1 MDRTDVLIIGAGAVG
16 CATAYFLAKEGLKVT
31 VIESNTVAFGA
42 SGYAMGLLAPLSGAG
57 IPGPLEELSLEGFR
71 MHLKLADEL
80 MEASGIPYNA
90 QARDSFYLA
99 FTDDQLS
106 DLESLERYSR
116 KVEGISC
123 HWMNGPEILELEP
136 RVSNRVTKA
145 LLVKGTWLLD
155 SYHYTRALAEAARKI
170 DVTICHDKV
179 HGLKKNGTTIQVITD
194 NGLIETP
201 KVVLSMGPW
210 TGIAQEWLG
219 LPVPVY
225 PLKGQILHLELPGPN
240 LDWTLHHGSN
250 YAGSKSDG
258 TLWIGTTEECMGFD
272 DQPTV
277 AAKDQILTEVASF
290 FPAVQEGRLVNQTA
304 CLRPVTSDSLPILG
318 EVPGWNGVYLST
330 GAGRKG
336 ILLSPAMALAT
347 TELVTTGRCKLSVD
361 IFSPA
366 RFACTPAE

>member
-1 MDRTDVLIIGAGAVG
+1 MDRTDVLIVGAGAVG
-16 CATAYFLAKEGLKVT
+16 CATAYFLAKEGLKVS
-31 VIESNTVAFGA
+31 VIESNTVAYGA
-42 SGYAMGLLAPLSGAG
+42 SGYAMGLLTPLSGAG

-71 MHLKLADEL
+71 MHLELADEL
-80 MEASGIPYNA
+80 TEASGVHYNA

-99 FTDDQLS
+99 FTHAQLS

-116 KVEGISC
+116 KVEGVSC
-123 HWMNGPEILELEP
+123 HWLSGPEVLKLEP
-136 RVSNRVTKA
+136 RVSNEVIKA

-155 SYHYTRALAEAARKI
+155 SDHYTRALAQAARKMG
-170 DVTICHDKV
+170 VTIRHDKV
-179 HGLKKNGTTIQVITD
+179 RGLKKHGDKIKVITN

-219 LPVPVY
+219 LPVPIY
-225 PLKGQILHLELPGPN
+225 PLKGQILRLELPGPN
-240 LDWTLHHGSN
+240 LDWILHHGSN

-258 TLWIGTTEECMGFD
+258 TVWIGTTEEWMGFD
-272 DQPTV
+272 DQPTL

-290 FPAVQEGRLVNQTA
+290 FPAVAEGRLVHQTA

-336 ILLSPAMALAT
+336 ILLSPAMALVT
-347 TELVTTGRCKLSVD
+347 TQLVTTGRCKLSVD

-366 RFACTPAE
+366 RFACIPAE